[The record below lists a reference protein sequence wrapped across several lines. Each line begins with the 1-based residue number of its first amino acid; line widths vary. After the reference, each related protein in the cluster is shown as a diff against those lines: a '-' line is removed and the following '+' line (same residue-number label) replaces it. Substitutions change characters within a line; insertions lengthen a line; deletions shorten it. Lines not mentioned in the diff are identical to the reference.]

1 MADVQ
6 PMTDGHGRIRV
17 ERDGRITLITID
29 RPQARNA
36 LTPEMHQAL
45 AQAFDAFAADPEQ
58 WVAIITG
65 AGDKAFSAG
74 SDLKRVASDGATRQS
89 PWSGGY
95 GGLAARFDLTKPVI
109 AAVNGFAVGG
119 GFEIALACDIIIA
132 ADTASFGLPEPAVG
146 VAAVGGGLHRLPRQ
160 IGYKKAMGLILTGAR
175 VGAAEGERLGFVNEV
190 VPVAELMIAARRWA
204 EAILANSPMAV
215 RASKDVVRRGLE
227 HADLAAA
234 LADQHT
240 APGLIAMWASED
252 YREGPRAFAEKRKPR
267 WRGQ

>member
-1 MADVQ
+1 MDVHAMNADQ
-6 PMTDGHGRIRV
+6 GRICV
-17 ERDGRITLITID
+17 EHDGRTTVITID
-29 RPQARNA
+29 RPAARNA

-45 AQAFDAFAADPEQ
+45 GQAFDAFAADPDQ
-58 WVAIITG
+58 WIAIITG

-74 SDLKRVASDGATRQS
+74 SDLKRAAAAAAPPGPS

-109 AAVNGFAVGG
+109 AAVNGVAVGG

-146 VAAVGGGLHRLPRQ
+146 VAAIGGGLHRLPRQ

-175 VGAAEGERLGFVNEV
+175 VGAVEGERLGFVNEV
-190 VPVAELMIAARRWA
+190 VPATELMAAARRWA
-204 EAILANSPMAV
+204 DAILVNSPMAV

-234 LADQHT
+234 LADQPNT
-240 APGLIAMWASED
+240 PGLVAMWASAD

-267 WRGQ
+267 WCGQ